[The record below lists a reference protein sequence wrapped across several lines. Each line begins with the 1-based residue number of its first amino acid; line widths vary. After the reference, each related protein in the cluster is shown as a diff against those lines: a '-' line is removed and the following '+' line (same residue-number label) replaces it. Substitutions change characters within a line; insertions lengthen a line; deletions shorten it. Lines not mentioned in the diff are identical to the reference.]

1 MFRAGR
7 WSMLE
12 GLAKQDKVGLTRT
25 HKITAP
31 TCFSSCASIMFAALE
46 NVLAQIRAA
55 GLMRDEHP
63 VRASDTATTNPQV
76 SLRRARPPE
85 RRSPSPIPRTQR
97 RVSSPCR
104 YPPGGDDGQWQD
116 LGMLY
121 PRRNPYTLNSDLH
134 SSNVHNWREEYLP
147 VSSYKNYKHVLD
159 GGPPTAV
166 TERTYMQTQR
176 ERECYVDSQGQ
187 RRFSSSAGTQP
198 VGEFMATVAGP
209 KQSGFSDS
217 GTFTSTAHAR
227 DLTTTSDTERFRQEF
242 ASARKLDCRF
252 TEVHSGL
259 PAQVSESVIVPD
271 LQDDYSESAAAV
283 ESAKDDGGR
292 LDESVIVPDLQDD
305 YSESAAAVESA
316 KDDGG
321 RLDDCRL
328 DKCPIWIVGHSCV
341 LHGERYEFECLQSPE
356 AELIRWIIVRGLRWE
371 QVMPLFWQQL
381 QRSGCPLRVVFH
393 AGGNDL
399 TKRTGLDL
407 RTTIIKDLVGLQ
419 NKLPFL
425 SVGWS
430 YIIPRLVWR
439 DADRPGAIEVV
450 RRRTNVAVGRAVSEK
465 SGFVVQHPSILFSN
479 PQIYMDDGEQ
489 LNLRGMEIFL
499 EDLMASVFSWEC
511 RK

>member
-259 PAQVSESVIVPD
+259 PAQVS
-271 LQDDYSESAAAV
+271 
-283 ESAKDDGGR
+283 
-292 LDESVIVPDLQDD
+292 
-305 YSESAAAVESA
+305 
-316 KDDGG
+316 
-321 RLDDCRL
+321 DCRL